1 MRHAYYSYTREEL
14 LSNNPKLP
22 VLVMENNEAVFRS
35 MAEEMAEEIKSH
47 NEKGEKNSIYLPRR
61 PGRTVSVFCGK
72 GKYGKNQPE
81 KCMVHQHG

>member
-35 MAEEMAEEIKSH
+35 MAEEMAEEIK
-47 NEKGEKNSIYLPRR
+47 
-61 PGRTVSVFCGK
+61 
-72 GKYGKNQPE
+72 
-81 KCMVHQHG
+81 